1 MFRAI
6 GIVIIL
12 YALSQFFSSAF
23 VAFERAAVATFGAIE
38 AAAVVSEV
46 NVRTLE

>member
-12 YALSQFFSSAF
+12 YALSQFFSAAF

-38 AAAVVSEV
+38 AAAVVSKE